1 MIPIVGFRRAK
12 SLNDILV
19 RAKVAPLENEKVSCR
34 WCGGTRCKIFKHV
47 VTTETFR
54 SKPGMKNF
62 ITINEN
68 GEKNDR
74 VYYRTMYLHE
84 ANSFFVT
91 DKPDISLSFSVFTK
105 IKSKMSFW
113 EGYTIRSMKVWNSPK
128 TSFSNWLS
136 QKLVIMIIFGPG
148 TFVKIYFHQAVAQ
161 EHVRTVSMAKI
172 CFPIPNNDNNY
183 QQWLSDENC
192 ICCCISKS
200 CEAIEL
206 Y

>member
-1 MIPIVGFRRAK
+1 MRK
-12 SLNDILV
+12 SLSDDVGVLGAKYSNMWWLLKHLDQNLV
-19 RAKVAPLENEKVSCR
+19 WRTSSQL
-34 WCGGTRCKIFKHV
+34 
-47 VTTETFR
+47 
-54 SKPGMKNF
+54 MKM
-62 ITINEN
+62 

-84 ANSFFVT
+84 ANSFFVK

-172 CFPIPNNDNNY
+172 CFPIPNNDINY

-206 Y
+206 YQLALKHFPNFQHNEKRKTC